1 MATKHDPVRVRIM
14 MFKPTHDILEF
25 MTFICGCWEYHEHA
39 EIIDKGDHYTFRL
52 ATVGLSDNEKII
64 SQLMSSFFRIYW
76 KKSTSSGKHIFKLNK
91 DGSVY
96 FKSLSPKQ

>member
-25 MTFICGCWEYHEHA
+25 MQFIQDHWEYYDSA

-52 ATVGLSDNEKII
+52 VTVGMSSNEKIVR
-64 SQLMSSFFRIYW
+64 QLMSSFFRIYW
-76 KKSTSSGKHIFKLNK
+76 KKSTSSGKHIFKINK

-96 FKSLSPKQ
+96 FKPLNKQQ